1 MYLRTLEM
9 KDAPLMLEWM
19 HDPSV
24 VEKLHTNFAEKT
36 LADAEGFISWSRD
49 NFPEPPAMDVL
60 PDALSGSGSDEFGKL
75 QESEKKDESGRDLH
89 LAIASGGDEYLGTVS
104 LRHIKDGSAEFAIT
118 IRKGAMGTG
127 AGWFGMSEILK
138 KGFRE
143 YGLQEIFWCV
153 SAENERAVRF
163 YRKHDFR
170 EISEKEVPAEIRAR
184 YEEANDFLWFVAT
197 GETLE

>member
-1 MYLRTLEM
+1 MYLRKLEM

-75 QESEKKDESGRDLH
+75 QESEKRTNPAVTSTWQSHR
-89 LAIASGGDEYLGTVS
+89 A
-104 LRHIKDGSAEFAIT
+104 
-118 IRKGAMGTG
+118 
-127 AGWFGMSEILK
+127 GMST
-138 KGFRE
+138 
-143 YGLQEIFWCV
+143 
-153 SAENERAVRF
+153 SAR
-163 YRKHDFR
+163 
-170 EISEKEVPAEIRAR
+170 
-184 YEEANDFLWFVAT
+184 
-197 GETLE
+197 